1 MNKETVVVAGHG
13 EITNYDTVEKYL
25 EALIIAK
32 EKLLEMIDMNMSLE
46 EIIENNPIK
55 NLEEILGDTT
65 VLINRS
71 YLSITK
77 GQAIE
82 KEL

>member
-1 MNKETVVVAGHG
+1 MINK
-13 EITNYDTVEKYL
+13 
-25 EALIIAK
+25 
-32 EKLLEMIDMNMSLE
+32 NMSLE
-46 EIIENNPIK
+46 EIIKNNPIK

-77 GQAIE
+77 DQAIE